1 MSVVP
6 FRERSARAQVLHLRG
21 TALRALGAYPVPV
34 ARLRL
39 LFHGYN
45 TTFRVDSTD
54 GRRFALRISVN
65 SRKAPS
71 DLRAEMAW
79 LDALARSTELSIPVP
94 QRTSDGALTTEVFD
108 GALGRSLPAA
118 LFGWLPGPD
127 LDAIATPFHVRALGR
142 AMAALHTHAEGWVVP
157 DDATFPVS
165 DDVLMHGTDHL
176 SRPHPLLT
184 ADRRSVIGH
193 VLDQVQRHY
202 TAIYSSAPVHVLHAD
217 LHLGNAKWSRG
228 RLSVFDFDDCVV
240 GVPMHDL
247 AVSTYYLRP
256 DRGLEDALQQGY
268 ASARPLPDCA
278 GEPFEAS
285 VAGRGLLLLNELIGT
300 ETADFVQLLPR
311 FVANLDLKL
320 RHYLDAGEFRHDLD
334 GVVPLT

>member
-1 MSVVP
+1 M
-6 FRERSARAQVLHLRG
+6 
-21 TALRALGAYPVPV
+21 
-34 ARLRL
+34 
-39 LFHGYN
+39 
-45 TTFRVDSTD
+45 
-54 GRRFALRISVN
+54 
-65 SRKAPS
+65 
-71 DLRAEMAW
+71 
-79 LDALARSTELSIPVP
+79 
-94 QRTSDGALTTEVFD
+94 
-108 GALGRSLPAA
+108 
-118 LFGWLPGPD
+118 
-127 LDAIATPFHVRALGR
+127 
-142 AMAALHTHAEGWVVP
+142 
-157 DDATFPVS
+157 
-165 DDVLMHGTDHL
+165 
-176 SRPHPLLT
+176 
-184 ADRRSVIGH
+184 IGH

-228 RLSVFDFDDCVV
+228 RLSVFDFDDCVI

-247 AVSTYYLRP
+247 
-256 DRGLEDALQQGY
+256 
-268 ASARPLPDCA
+268 A